1 MILWDGEMILYNEVT
16 DRIESSYGE
25 AMIRRILGNSEYRR
39 VLDNIVSL
47 TGIQMVQ
54 YLLPLITFPYLTR
67 VLGPANFGKV
77 AFAVA
82 FITYFQLI
90 TDYGFNL
97 SATREISINR
107 DDPDRVSHIY
117 SSVMATKTILMCI
130 TFTAMVLI
138 VVAVG
143 RFRADLPLYIFTYGL
158 VVGNLL
164 FPVWFFQG
172 VERMRY
178 ISILRIVSSL
188 IYTALIFIIV
198 RSPSDYI
205 YVPLITSAGYIAVGV
220 YSQRIVTREFGVEF
234 TLPGI
239 DDIRRQFREGW
250 HLFISTLAISLYTT
264 SNRFILGLLT
274 GPAVVGYYA
283 VAEDITRALQGLVSP
298 ISQAIYPYF
307 ARVHSEDRR
316 RARLELRKMLIIMG
330 VLTFILS
337 VLIALLA
344 PLIIGILAGPR
355 YSESIPLLQILVF
368 IIFAI
373 GVNNILGIQGLVSFG
388 YKEKFTWIVMGA
400 GVLHLGLLLGLVFLA
415 GSGGAAVAVVLTE
428 IIIGV
433 VEYIILKRMDIL

>member
-316 RARLELRKMLIIMG
+316 RARLELRKILIIMAIFTFLFTVFVIFSAPTLVILLAGKSYSNSILLLQLMSFLFFIIG
-330 VLTFILS
+330 VNTVLGLLGMIALGYKKKFSRIILIAGIIHIPLIIALIFFKGAVGAALAVILTETFILS
-337 VLIALLA
+337 M
-344 PLIIGILAGPR
+344 
-355 YSESIPLLQILVF
+355 E
-368 IIFAI
+368 
-373 GVNNILGIQGLVSFG
+373 
-388 YKEKFTWIVMGA
+388 YK
-400 GVLHLGLLLGLVFLA
+400 
-415 GSGGAAVAVVLTE
+415 
-428 IIIGV
+428 
-433 VEYIILKRMDIL
+433 ILKEEAII